1 MPKQL
6 TQTFEYKSWN
16 VKIYQL
22 RDRAFQYYW
31 TDPNGIERSGIG
43 TWFTE
48 EGAVDE
54 AKKYI
59 DQRIRDLESI
69 KD

>member
-6 TQTFEYKSWN
+6 IQTFEYKSWK

-22 RDRAFQYYW
+22 GDRAFQYYW

-48 EGAVDE
+48 EYAVDM

-59 DQRIRDLESI
+59 DQRIQDSESI

>member
-6 TQTFEYKSWN
+6 TQTFEYKSWK

-31 TDPNGIERSGIG
+31 TDPNGIEHSGIG

-59 DQRIRDLESI
+59 AQRIRDSESI